1 MKLFKVIRTTACG
14 VKFATRVGIT
24 VGSNMLQGV
33 ANVADVAGR
42 AAKKTARGD
51 WDGLERLAER
61 TARGVGR
68 SIENKCT
75 AAGEL
80 FSEAERCIA
89 NPDRRFLT
97 KKNAARVAA
106 VATAAVTVAAGAS
119 ALDLDV
125 VSDVDVDGL
134 PDADGAGGALASG
147 FAPSDLSVEN
157 GVFTGDGQELDR
169 LIQYGEVDGTTHVA
183 SEDIVRDIGARD
195 AFLSVHG
202 FDGVPEGYEVHHVV
216 PLSEGGA
223 DTPDNMILVS
233 EADHAAITSAHAG
246 FYGWRD

>member
-75 AAGEL
+75 ATPSSPSTA
-80 FSEAERCIA
+80 STACPKATRSIMSC
-89 NPDRRFLT
+89 RFPR
-97 KKNAARVAA
+97 AAPTR
-106 VATAAVTVAAGAS
+106 
-119 ALDLDV
+119 
-125 VSDVDVDGL
+125 
-134 PDADGAGGALASG
+134 P
-147 FAPSDLSVEN
+147 
-157 GVFTGDGQELDR
+157 
-169 LIQYGEVDGTTHVA
+169 TT
-183 SEDIVRDIGARD
+183 
-195 AFLSVHG
+195 
-202 FDGVPEGYEVHHVV
+202 
-216 PLSEGGA
+216 
-223 DTPDNMILVS
+223 
-233 EADHAAITSAHAG
+233 
-246 FYGWRD
+246 

>member
-1 MKLFKVIRTTACG
+1 MDEFIFILELIGTVAFASSGAMIAIEKKMDIFGVNVLGATTA
-14 VKFATRVGIT
+14 VGGGI
-24 VGSNMLQGV
+24 MRDIIL
-33 ANVADVAGR
+33 
-42 AAKKTARGD
+42 
-51 WDGLERLAER
+51 GLTPPGA
-61 TARGVGR
+61 
-68 SIENKCT
+68 
-75 AAGEL
+75 
-80 FSEAERCIA
+80 FSH
-89 NPDRRFLT
+89 PVYVL
-97 KKNAARVAA
+97 
-106 VATAAVTVAAGAS
+106 VAAGAS
-119 ALDLDV
+119 AMDLDV

-147 FAPSDLSVEN
+147 FAPSDLSGEN

-183 SEDIVRDIGARD
+183 SEDSVRDIGARD
-195 AFLSVHG
+195 AFLSAHG
-202 FDGVPEGYEVHHVV
+202 FDSVPEGDEVHQVV

>member
-33 ANVADVAGR
+33 ANVAEVAGR
-42 AAKKTARGD
+42 
-51 WDGLERLAER
+51 
-61 TARGVGR
+61 GVDR

-75 AAGEL
+75 AAGEF
-80 FSEAERCIA
+80 FSEAERSVA

-106 VATAAVTVAAGAS
+106 VATVAATVAAGAS
-119 ALDLDV
+119 AMDLDV
-125 VSDVDVDGL
+125 VSDVNVDGL

-147 FAPSDLSVEN
+147 FAPSDLSLEN

-169 LIQYGEVDGTTHVA
+169 LIAYGEVDGTTHVA
-183 SEDIVRDIGARD
+183 SEDIVRDMAGQLNADSRVVSYHVTAENFESIHNHSAYAEISRD
-195 AFLSVHG
+195 KRRV
-202 FDGVPEGYEVHHVV
+202 
-216 PLSEGGA
+216 
-223 DTPDNMILVS
+223 
-233 EADHAAITSAHAG
+233 
-246 FYGWRD
+246 

>member
-1 MKLFKVIRTTACG
+1 MKLFKVIRTTARG

-42 AAKKTARGD
+42 AAKKTSRGD
-51 WDGLERLAER
+51 WDRLERLAER

-119 ALDLDV
+119 TDFPMPTVRAVRLHR
-125 VSDVDVDGL
+125 
-134 PDADGAGGALASG
+134 AS
-147 FAPSDLSVEN
+147 
-157 GVFTGDGQELDR
+157 R
-169 LIQYGEVDGTTHVA
+169 LRICRLRTA
-183 SEDIVRDIGARD
+183 SSRATVRNSTA
-195 AFLSVHG
+195 
-202 FDGVPEGYEVHHVV
+202 
-216 PLSEGGA
+216 
-223 DTPDNMILVS
+223 
-233 EADHAAITSAHAG
+233 
-246 FYGWRD
+246 

>member
-1 MKLFKVIRTTACG
+1 MKLFKVIRTTARG

-42 AAKKTARGD
+42 AARKTARGD

-106 VATAAVTVAAGAS
+106 VATGAS
-119 ALDLDV
+119 QTWTSTDFPMPTVRAVRLHR
-125 VSDVDVDGL
+125 
-134 PDADGAGGALASG
+134 AS
-147 FAPSDLSVEN
+147 
-157 GVFTGDGQELDR
+157 R
-169 LIQYGEVDGTTHVA
+169 LRICRLRTA
-183 SEDIVRDIGARD
+183 SSRATVRNSTA
-195 AFLSVHG
+195 
-202 FDGVPEGYEVHHVV
+202 
-216 PLSEGGA
+216 
-223 DTPDNMILVS
+223 
-233 EADHAAITSAHAG
+233 
-246 FYGWRD
+246 

>member
-24 VGSNMLQGV
+24 VGSNLLQGV
-33 ANVADVAGR
+33 ANVADVPGR

-97 KKNAARVAA
+97 KKNAA
-106 VATAAVTVAAGAS
+106 G
-119 ALDLDV
+119 
-125 VSDVDVDGL
+125 VDGSGHGGGGRL
-134 PDADGAGGALASG
+134 GAGSG
-147 FAPSDLSVEN
+147 CRLRRGRRRTSRCRRCGRCACIGLRAFGSV
-157 GVFTGDGQELDR
+157 G
-169 LIQYGEVDGTTHVA
+169 
-183 SEDIVRDIGARD
+183 
-195 AFLSVHG
+195 
-202 FDGVPEGYEVHHVV
+202 
-216 PLSEGGA
+216 
-223 DTPDNMILVS
+223 
-233 EADHAAITSAHAG
+233 
-246 FYGWRD
+246 

>member
-1 MKLFKVIRTTACG
+1 MKLFKVIRTTARG

-33 ANVADVAGR
+33 ANVADVPGR

-97 KKNAARVAA
+97 KKNAAGVAA
-106 VATAAVTVAAGAS
+106 VATPSSPSRASTACPKATRSIMSCRFPRAAPTR
-119 ALDLDV
+119 
-125 VSDVDVDGL
+125 
-134 PDADGAGGALASG
+134 P
-147 FAPSDLSVEN
+147 
-157 GVFTGDGQELDR
+157 
-169 LIQYGEVDGTTHVA
+169 
-183 SEDIVRDIGARD
+183 
-195 AFLSVHG
+195 
-202 FDGVPEGYEVHHVV
+202 
-216 PLSEGGA
+216 
-223 DTPDNMILVS
+223 
-233 EADHAAITSAHAG
+233 IT
-246 FYGWRD
+246 

>member
-1 MKLFKVIRTTACG
+1 MKLFKVIRTTARG

-33 ANVADVAGR
+33 ANVADVPGR

-97 KKNAARVAA
+97 KKNAAGVAA

-147 FAPSDLSVEN
+147 FAPSSPS
-157 GVFTGDGQELDR
+157 T
-169 LIQYGEVDGTTHVA
+169 A
-183 SEDIVRDIGARD
+183 STACPKATRSIMSCRFPR
-195 AFLSVHG
+195 
-202 FDGVPEGYEVHHVV
+202 
-216 PLSEGGA
+216 
-223 DTPDNMILVS
+223 
-233 EADHAAITSAHAG
+233 AAPTRPIT
-246 FYGWRD
+246 

>member
-1 MKLFKVIRTTACG
+1 MKLFKVIRTTARG

-33 ANVADVAGR
+33 ANVADVPGR

-97 KKNAARVAA
+97 KKNAAGVAA
-106 VATAAVTVAAGAS
+106 VATAAVTVAAGRLHRAS
-119 ALDLDV
+119 RLRICRLRT
-125 VSDVDVDGL
+125 
-134 PDADGAGGALASG
+134 ASSR
-147 FAPSDLSVEN
+147 A
-157 GVFTGDGQELDR
+157 T
-169 LIQYGEVDGTTHVA
+169 
-183 SEDIVRDIGARD
+183 VRNSTA
-195 AFLSVHG
+195 
-202 FDGVPEGYEVHHVV
+202 
-216 PLSEGGA
+216 
-223 DTPDNMILVS
+223 
-233 EADHAAITSAHAG
+233 
-246 FYGWRD
+246 

>member
-106 VATAAVTVAAGAS
+106 VATAAVTSTDFPMPTVRAVRLHRAARLRICRLRTAS
-119 ALDLDV
+119 SRA
-125 VSDVDVDGL
+125 
-134 PDADGAGGALASG
+134 
-147 FAPSDLSVEN
+147 
-157 GVFTGDGQELDR
+157 T
-169 LIQYGEVDGTTHVA
+169 
-183 SEDIVRDIGARD
+183 VRNSTA
-195 AFLSVHG
+195 
-202 FDGVPEGYEVHHVV
+202 
-216 PLSEGGA
+216 
-223 DTPDNMILVS
+223 
-233 EADHAAITSAHAG
+233 
-246 FYGWRD
+246 

>member
-1 MKLFKVIRTTACG
+1 MKLFKVIRTTARG

-51 WDGLERLAER
+51 WDRLER
-61 TARGVGR
+61 
-68 SIENKCT
+68 T

-119 ALDLDV
+119 AMDLDV

-202 FDGVPEGYEVHHVV
+202 FDGVPEGYEV
-216 PLSEGGA
+216 PSFL
-223 DTPDNMILVS
+223 M
-233 EADHAAITSAHAG
+233 
-246 FYGWRD
+246 

>member
-1 MKLFKVIRTTACG
+1 MKLFKVIRTTARG

-33 ANVADVAGR
+33 ANVADVPGR

-97 KKNAARVAA
+97 KKNAAGVAA
-106 VATAAVTVAAGAS
+106 VATAAC
-119 ALDLDV
+119 
-125 VSDVDVDGL
+125 
-134 PDADGAGGALASG
+134 
-147 FAPSDLSVEN
+147 
-157 GVFTGDGQELDR
+157 
-169 LIQYGEVDGTTHVA
+169 I
-183 SEDIVRDIGARD
+183 
-195 AFLSVHG
+195 
-202 FDGVPEGYEVHHVV
+202 
-216 PLSEGGA
+216 
-223 DTPDNMILVS
+223 M
-233 EADHAAITSAHAG
+233 
-246 FYGWRD
+246 

>member
-1 MKLFKVIRTTACG
+1 MKLFKVIRTTARG

-42 AAKKTARGD
+42 AARKTARGD

-106 VATAAVTVAAGAS
+106 VATGAVTVAAGAP
-119 ALDLDV
+119 AGELGA
-125 VSDVDVDGL
+125 VSGRGVGRL
-134 PDADGAGGALASG
+134 SPAPRAGGAASSGLPPSGLSGVNRG
-147 FAPSDLSVEN
+147 FS
-157 GVFTGDGQELDR
+157 GGG
-169 LIQYGEVDGTTHVA
+169 
-183 SEDIVRDIGARD
+183 
-195 AFLSVHG
+195 HG
-202 FDGVPEGYEVHHVV
+202 
-216 PLSEGGA
+216 L
-223 DTPDNMILVS
+223 
-233 EADHAAITSAHAG
+233 
-246 FYGWRD
+246 

>member
-1 MKLFKVIRTTACG
+1 MKLFKVIRTTARG

-33 ANVADVAGR
+33 ANVADVPGR

-68 SIENKCT
+68 SIENKCP

-97 KKNAARVAA
+97 KKNAAGVAA

-125 VSDVDVDGL
+125 VSDVD
-134 PDADGAGGALASG
+134 
-147 FAPSDLSVEN
+147 
-157 GVFTGDGQELDR
+157 
-169 LIQYGEVDGTTHVA
+169 VDGTTHVA

>member
-1 MKLFKVIRTTACG
+1 MKLFKVIRTTARG

-42 AAKKTARGD
+42 AARKTARGD

-106 VATAAVTVAAGAS
+106 VAN
-119 ALDLDV
+119 
-125 VSDVDVDGL
+125 
-134 PDADGAGGALASG
+134 GGGGRL
-147 FAPSDLSVEN
+147 
-157 GVFTGDGQELDR
+157 GDGSGRR
-169 LIQYGEVDGTTHVA
+169 LRRGRRRTSRCRRCGRCA
-183 SEDIVRDIGARD
+183 CIGLR
-195 AFLSVHG
+195 AFGSVG
-202 FDGVPEGYEVHHVV
+202 
-216 PLSEGGA
+216 
-223 DTPDNMILVS
+223 
-233 EADHAAITSAHAG
+233 
-246 FYGWRD
+246 